1 MKVFKYL
8 SILLVAL
15 LTASCE
21 KHEIEYNTE
30 IADGAFVQ
38 IHYFVPLKAAT
49 ANNIYKLEI
58 GDNTYVN
65 NSAAVI
71 STYNGTPPAAS
82 ATARWYNVT
91 SDTSVPI
98 KLYMGTGM
106 ELVYNNV
113 IPALK
118 KGVKYNIFI
127 HDFDKEPLVIEHGE
141 YDYNTTEDSDEA
153 CWIKFINLVYE
164 TGEGDPTNLSIQYQ
178 FQYTTDVE
186 AGTKSEWLD
195 MGGPVAFG
203 EDTGWIEMPVKK
215 SIFNSSGY
223 ARIDYRALDAA
234 TGEILQYMNSSGKM
248 TNYSDYWNGYIG
260 RRYMHIMA
268 GTRTATTRA
277 LAVSQWTAL

>member
-1 MKVFKYL
+1 MRVFKCL
-8 SILLVAL
+8 SILLATLFAV
-15 LTASCE
+15 SCE
-21 KHEIEYNTE
+21 KHEIEYDTV

-71 STYNGTPPAAS
+71 STYGTTPGGT
-82 ATARWYNVT
+82 TARWYNVT
-91 SDTSVPI
+91 PNASVPI
-98 KLYMGTGM
+98 KLYMGSDM
-106 ELVYNNV
+106 NLVYNNV

-164 TGEGDPTNLSIQYQ
+164 TGEGDPTDLRIQYQ
-178 FQYTTDVE
+178 FQYTTDVD

-195 MGGPVAFG
+195 MGEPVAFG

-215 SIFNSSGY
+215 SVFNSSGY
-223 ARIDYRALDAA
+223 ARIDYRALNAA
-234 TGEILQYMNSSGKM
+234 TGEILQYMNSKGTM
-248 TNYSDYWNGYIG
+248 TNYSDYWTGYIG
-260 RRYMHIMA
+260 RRYLHIMA

-277 LAVSQWTAL
+277 LAVSQWAAL

>member
-58 GDNTYVN
+58 GNNTYVN

-71 STYNGTPPAAS
+71 STYNATPS
-82 ATARWYNVT
+82 GSTARWYNVT

-98 KLYMGTGM
+98 KLYMGTGL

-141 YDYNTTEDSDEA
+141 YKYNTTEDSDEA

-195 MGGPVAFG
+195 MGEPVAFG

-215 SIFNSSGY
+215 EVFNSSGS

-234 TGEILQYMNSSGKM
+234 TGEILQYMKANGSM
-248 TNYSDYWNGYIG
+248 TDYSDYWNGYIG